1 MANVNSTPTR
11 LAKRPAT
18 ATATAT
24 AIATAPA
31 LRKPHLAAPGA
42 KVRVHAPARVCE
54 PIPAYGLEDG
64 VLSFRHGLRAR
75 ERGTLDKALAIVGR
89 AIRETGPVF
98 PTPYCVKCYLQL
110 QMAGENRERFA
121 VLFLD
126 IQNRCVAFETLFF
139 GTLTQTS
146 VYPREVVMAALNHRA
161 VAVVLAHNHPSGG
174 AQPSRADTALTQTL
188 KIALSLIDVRV
199 LDHVIVGRT
208 ETLSMAE
215 RGLM

>member
-11 LAKRPAT
+11 AAKRP
-18 ATATAT
+18 
-24 AIATAPA
+24 APA

-98 PTPYCVKCYLQL
+98 PTPYCIKCYLQL

-146 VYPREVVMAALNHRA
+146 VYPREVVVRALALNA
-161 VAVVLAHNHPSGG
+161 ASVVLAHNHPSGA
-174 AQPSRADTALTQTL
+174 AQPSRADEALTQTL
-188 KIALSLIDVRV
+188 KAALALVDVRV
-199 LDHVIVGRT
+199 LDHFVVT
-208 ETLSMAE
+208 STQAVSMAE
-215 RGLM
+215 LGLL